1 MSTFSLSSV
10 EARRTIRKPVS
21 MTIQAAA
28 VLVVLIS
35 AVLVEVAIQAYVDP
49 EFLIDNAAWLQSP

>member
-10 EARRTIRKPVS
+10 EARRPIRKPVS